1 MAMGRMQRYGVVVLL
16 CAAPAAIATAAGAT
30 KLQVPVA
37 SHRAA
42 SFAKRTCDHD
52 ASCVRSG
59 VSNCRRQRARVV
71 LCRVFLRRRTDVQ
84 GRYRCTR
91 LVRLSLIP
99 GTRHAR
105 VTGVGSWRC

>member
-1 MAMGRMQRYGVVVLL
+1 MRGYGMVVLL
-16 CAAPAAIATAAGAT
+16 CAALTLPAEAAVAR
-30 KLQVPVA
+30 KLAVPVA

-42 SFAKRTCDHD
+42 AFAKRTCTHD
-52 ASCVRSG
+52 DSCIRYG

-71 LCRVFLRRRTDVQ
+71 LCRVFIRRSTKVQ
-84 GRYRCTR
+84 GHYRCTR
-91 LVRLSLIP
+91 LVRLSLIR